1 VTVHE
6 LTERYDDGA
15 VLARA
20 TLAVGDRDGWQLA
33 RALDRPSIA
42 LVREVVSLIS
52 RGEPPERVV
61 QAEGQATWA
70 PEPEGDRLRVD
81 FRWPTERVLRR
92 MRALSPVPGVPL
104 DIEGLRLTVFRAVE
118 ATLFPEPLEPGEA
131 GVAGEPPVVVIR
143 TGSGAVSL
151 VRATLDP
158 PQGSG
163 HVLEGPEL
171 GRVAEEHLRRIRK
184 RGG

>member
-1 VTVHE
+1 
-6 LTERYDDGA
+6 
-15 VLARA
+15 
-20 TLAVGDRDGWQLA
+20 VGDRDGWQLA

-61 QAEGQATWA
+61 PAEGQATWA

-104 DIEGLRLTVFRAVE
+104 DIEGLRLTVLRAVE

-158 PQGSG
+158 PQRSG